1 MSLEIGLMVEPQAGG
16 TYDELRDLAQ
26 WAEGAGLASFARS
39 DHYLNGESSDPATD
53 ALTSFG
59 GLARE
64 TDEIKLTVLVT
75 PLTFRHPAVIAK
87 TAATLDEMSGGRF
100 ELGVGTGWMESEHE
114 KFGIDLPD
122 LRTRFSL
129 LYETLAYIKTAFGQ
143 EDEPTYRGRHHELQ
157 VDDVRPKPIN
167 CPIIV
172 GGGGAKKTPRLAGR
186 FADEYNMF
194 MTDAETLAGRMEH
207 MRASAAEN
215 GRDADRIKL
224 SMISQ
229 IVSGADPAEYRAN
242 LESDAARRDINAEDL
257 EERFKS
263 RGMLAGTHDAI
274 AERVS
279 EIAAMGVGRLYI
291 QYYADL
297 GEIDR
302 DRMASDIGAVIEA
315 AQ

>member
-1 MSLEIGLMVEPQAGG
+1 MVEPQAGG
-16 TYDELRDLAQ
+16 TYDQLCELAR
-26 WAEGAGLASFARS
+26 WADGAGLASFARS

-64 TDEIKLTVLVT
+64 TERIKLTVLVT

-114 KFGIDLPD
+114 KFGMELPD

-129 LYETLAYIKTAFGQ
+129 LYETLAYIKTAFGEEQ
-143 EDEPTYRGRHHELQ
+143 DATYRGRHHELK
-157 VDDVRPKPIN
+157 VDDVKPKPAN

-172 GGGGAKKTPRLAGR
+172 GGGGPKKTPRLAGR

-194 MTDAETLAGRMEH
+194 MTDPETLAGRMEH
-207 MRASAAEN
+207 MRASAVEN
-215 GRDADRIKL
+215 GRDPESIKV

-229 IVSGADPAEYRAN
+229 ILGGADEAEYRAN
-242 LESDAARRDINAEDL
+242 LEADAAARGMDPDEL
-257 EERFKS
+257 EQRYLG
-263 RGMLAGTHDAI
+263 RGMLAGTHD
-274 AERVS
+274 R
-279 EIAAMGVGRLYI
+279 IAARVAEIEDMGVGRLYI

-297 GEIDR
+297 GKIDR
-302 DRMASDIGAVIEA
+302 ARMAADIATVQA
-315 AQ
+315 AAG